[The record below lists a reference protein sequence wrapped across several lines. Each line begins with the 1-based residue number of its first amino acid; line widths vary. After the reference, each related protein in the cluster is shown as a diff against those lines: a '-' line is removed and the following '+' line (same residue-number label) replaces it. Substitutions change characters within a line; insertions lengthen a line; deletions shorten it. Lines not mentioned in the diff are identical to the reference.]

1 VLKEQVNRFK
11 LRAKKAGSYSS
22 VEELR
27 PELLELFEKMSK
39 DKARQLSA
47 QDTYLDADEAK
58 PVKINLN
65 DQDFGKY

>member
-39 DKARQLSA
+39 DKARPSSS
-47 QDTYLDADEAK
+47 QDAYKDDAAK